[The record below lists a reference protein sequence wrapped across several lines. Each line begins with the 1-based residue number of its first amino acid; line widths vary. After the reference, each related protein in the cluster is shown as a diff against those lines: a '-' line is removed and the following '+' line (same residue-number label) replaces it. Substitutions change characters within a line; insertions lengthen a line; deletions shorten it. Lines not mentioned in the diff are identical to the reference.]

1 MRKGEV
7 RGSRGWRDR
16 LSMVSLLYL
25 ISALPS
31 CLDEEQADGQNSL
44 LRSILLRTIVSSPAL
59 AVTGPA

>member
-7 RGSRGWRDR
+7 RGSRRWRDR

-31 CLDEEQADGQNSL
+31 CLDEEQADRQNSL
-44 LRSILLRTIVSSPAL
+44 LRSPPLPTTVSLPAL
-59 AVTGPA
+59 VVTGLA